1 MLMTSATGVSLPRR
15 KSTGRGLAEPARTRQ
30 HAAMANTPI
39 NLNKHRKARAK
50 AARRAQADRN
60 AVLHGLPKA
69 ERERAQAE
77 EQRRQE
83 QLGGHALDDGANDET

>member
-1 MLMTSATGVSLPRR
+1 MRMMSATGVSLLRR
-15 KSTGRGLAEPARTRQ
+15 KSTVRGLAEPTRTLQ
-30 HAAMANTPI
+30 HAAMSNIPI

-69 ERERAQAE
+69 ERERAQAQ

-83 QLGGHALDDGANDET
+83 QLAGHALDDGANDET